1 MRHGSSLSLLRR
13 SRGRFR
19 PGNQATQ
26 SEGWVADD
34 RTGQLYVAEEDVGV
48 WRFPAAPEIQ
58 PEPLVGF
65 TWAQPFAGETE
76 YLDADSI

>member
-1 MRHGSSLSLLRR
+1 M
-13 SRGRFR
+13 
-19 PGNQATQ
+19 
-26 SEGWVADD
+26 ADD
-34 RTGQLYVAEEDVGV
+34 RTGQLYVAEEDVDV